1 MRDKVA
7 ITQRLVDMLPANTWT
22 VNQARITWWYNI
34 RDNGGM
40 RLTKHGF
47 DTFVDELD
55 LEYYEYTIPEPEKF
69 SQRMVLALDR
79 QLQMPYY
86 MMREKALYRKIYF
99 FGSQEA
105 VLANLYGDLNKFL
118 NHYI

>member
-7 ITQRLVDMLPANTWT
+7 ITQRLVDMLPANAWT

-99 FGSQEA
+99 FGSREA